1 MRRCRY
7 RDAAGHVRAVN
18 DRIYLNS
25 AFLLDVAWW
34 RRNIEHFNGFVS
46 IVDADATCDIRIDA
60 TGLGG
65 VGVFCDGGFV
75 ALSGAQLR
83 QHYLGIGHPDTSS
96 STEWALFGFLVAV
109 RAFRKYMQ
117 GKHVLICNDNLNA
130 VRFVRRFSVAGIE
143 SVYCAAV
150 LRELFELSVRFNIRT
165 SPRWIAGDVN
175 KLADALSR
183 LNWRLVQQE
192 LAAYVNATWV
202 RSSKWVQS
210 W

>member
-1 MRRCRY
+1 M
-7 RDAAGHVRAVN
+7 
-18 DRIYLNS
+18 
-25 AFLLDVAWW
+25 
-34 RRNIEHFNGFVS
+34 
-46 IVDADATCDIRIDA
+46 DADATCVIRIDV

-65 VGVFCDGGFV
+65 IGVFCDGGFV

-96 STEWALFGFLVAV
+96 STEWELFGFLVAV
-109 RAFRKYMQ
+109 RAFGEYMQ

-150 LRELFELSVRFNIRT
+150 LRELFESSVRFNIRIT
-165 SPRWIAGDVN
+165 PTWVAGDVN

-183 LNWRLVQQE
+183 LNWRLVQRQ
-192 LAAYVNATWV
+192 LAAYVNAA
-202 RSSKWVQS
+202 RGRNSKWLQS